1 MDKDNLTEE
10 MFEKIED
17 LYFDY
22 ADRSMLVDIAGL
34 ELSTITS
41 DQYLT
46 FDKIY
51 AHLGYEEELHYELQ
65 VLNIFGT
72 SDLIE
77 FTLKEINEG
86 IVD

>member
-1 MDKDNLTEE
+1 MDQDKLTEE
-10 MFEKIED
+10 MFKKIED

-22 ADRSMLVDIAGL
+22 ADRSMVVDTAGL

-41 DQYLT
+41 DQYLV

-51 AHLGYEEELHYELQ
+51 AHLGYEEKLYYELQ

-77 FTLKEINEG
+77 FTLKQL
-86 IVD
+86 

>member
-1 MDKDNLTEE
+1 MNNDNLREE
-10 MFEKIED
+10 MLKKISD
-17 LYFDY
+17 LYYKFTNQNINTQ
-22 ADRSMLVDIAGL
+22 IAGL

-41 DQYLT
+41 DQYLV

-51 AHLGYEEELHYELQ
+51 AHLGYEEELYYELQ

-77 FTLKEINEG
+77 FTLKQL
-86 IVD
+86 

>member
-1 MDKDNLTEE
+1 MNNDNLREE
-10 MFEKIED
+10 MLKKISD
-17 LYFDY
+17 LYYKFTNQNI
-22 ADRSMLVDIAGL
+22 STQIAGL

-41 DQYLT
+41 DQYLV

-51 AHLGYEEELHYELQ
+51 AHLGYEEELYYELQ

-77 FTLKEINEG
+77 FTLKQL
-86 IVD
+86 

>member
-1 MDKDNLTEE
+1 MDRDKLTEE

-17 LYFDY
+17 LYFKFTNH
-22 ADRSMLVDIAGL
+22 SMSIHVAGL

-41 DQYLT
+41 DQYLV

-51 AHLGYEEELHYELQ
+51 AHLGYEEELYYELQ

-77 FTLKEINEG
+77 FTLKQL
-86 IVD
+86 

>member
-1 MDKDNLTEE
+1 MNNDNLREE
-10 MFEKIED
+10 MLKKISD
-17 LYFDY
+17 LYYKFTNQNISTQI
-22 ADRSMLVDIAGL
+22 ADL

-41 DQYLT
+41 DQYLV

-51 AHLGYEEELHYELQ
+51 AHLGYEEELYYELQ

-77 FTLKEINEG
+77 FTLKQF
-86 IVD
+86 

>member
-1 MDKDNLTEE
+1 MNQDKLTEE
-10 MFEKIED
+10 MFKKIED

-22 ADRSMLVDIAGL
+22 ADRSMVVDIAGL

-41 DQYLT
+41 DQYLV

-51 AHLGYEEELHYELQ
+51 AHLGYEEELYYELQ

-77 FTLKEINEG
+77 FTLKQL
-86 IVD
+86 